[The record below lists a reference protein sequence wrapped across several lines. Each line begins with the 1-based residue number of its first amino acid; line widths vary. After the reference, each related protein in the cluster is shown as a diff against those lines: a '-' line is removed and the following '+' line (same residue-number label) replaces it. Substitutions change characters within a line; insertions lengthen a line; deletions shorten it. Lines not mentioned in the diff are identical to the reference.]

1 MFVSSFYEVELLWLW
16 ALVEND
22 RLQKYVN
29 GSITNSII
37 FITNIIPVSTESQ
50 LFYSVQY
57 FFFFYL
63 TKKNTVHI
71 IHDCVFICIIFN
83 CWCVCCK
90 TRGLHLQ
97 KKKKNHWTHLLFRF
111 CHQCQNYFS
120 QNNSEELILFAFSF
134 HIIRWYIAATILR
147 ALLSVLVR
155 SLGFV
160 AVCAG
165 DSQPMDV
172 CSVHHNNSFLRYSV
186 SLLGY
191 GFYGDVLTDS
201 ERKRWMGPARY
212 DLSGSSLGH
221 WKGNLPPF
229 IATFNTVPATL
240 ELRVGK
246 KERFLD

>member
-1 MFVSSFYEVELLWLW
+1 M
-16 ALVEND
+16 
-22 RLQKYVN
+22 
-29 GSITNSII
+29 
-37 FITNIIPVSTESQ
+37 
-50 LFYSVQY
+50 
-57 FFFFYL
+57 
-63 TKKNTVHI
+63 
-71 IHDCVFICIIFN
+71 
-83 CWCVCCK
+83 
-90 TRGLHLQ
+90 
-97 KKKKNHWTHLLFRF
+97 LFRF
-111 CHQCQNYFS
+111 CHQYQNYFS

-147 ALLSVLVR
+147 TLLSVLVR

-246 KERFLD
+246 KEMRLIASLPSESESQPYLKCPLIFFLLWIILTKTTTYTNVDRQLQWSKCTLVDWC